1 MVGFEVFADLDIEED
16 PGGFGRRSGGG
27 VGLGRSGMVLYFLPL
42 AGRVDEEFFGK
53 CEEVGG
59 KGVDRC
65 VFLVSGWWRELFHLV
80 ESLSFGLS
88 YWYWEPHTSP

>member
-42 AGRVDEEFFGK
+42 AWKGGRRVLR
-53 CEEVGG
+53 EV
-59 KGVDRC
+59 
-65 VFLVSGWWRELFHLV
+65 
-80 ESLSFGLS
+80 
-88 YWYWEPHTSP
+88 